1 MKPQDRYT
9 LLTTGAVPSV
19 ITRLAVPSI
28 ISMLVTSFYNI
39 ADTYFVGQ
47 LDTQSTA
54 AVGIVASVQFIVQA
68 VAFFFGQGSGN
79 YISRQLGAKQV
90 DSAKR
95 MAATAAVMA
104 FISGLLIGVVCYC
117 FITPISLALGSTP
130 TILPYTERYLSIIL
144 LGAPFMAAQITMN
157 NQMRYQGN
165 AAYAMVGILSGAIIN
180 ILLDPLFIFV
190 FRMGVS
196 GAALAT
202 VVAQICAFL
211 VIVALTFKGGNL
223 RINLR
228 LFTPNTYYFKE
239 IINGGTPSLA
249 RQLLGSVAAIM
260 LNTAAARWGGDAAV
274 AGMSIVTRLTF
285 FINSVLIGFGQGF
298 QPLCGFSY
306 GAHLFQRVR
315 QGYWFCVRIGTVFL
329 VLIALFGYGYA
340 EEIIAI
346 FRADDPDVIRVGAA
360 TLRWQFFTFP
370 LGAIVMYSNMMMQTI
385 RKPVRATILSSARQG
400 LFFIPCILI
409 LPQLMGLNGVIVCQA
424 VADLLSFL
432 LAIPLV
438 WSVLLEL
445 RKEERLYQPQS

>member
-90 DSAKR
+90 ENASR

-104 FISGLLIGVVCYC
+104 FLSGLFIAVVCYC

-130 TILPYTERYLSIIL
+130 TILPYTEKYLSIIL
-144 LGAPFMAAQITMN
+144 IGAPFMASQITMN

-190 FRMGVS
+190 FGMGVS

-202 VVAQICAFL
+202 IVSQISAFL
-211 VIVALTFKGGNL
+211 VIVVLTFKGGNL

-228 LFTPNTYYFKE
+228 LFTPTTYYIKE
-239 IINGGTPSLA
+239 IINGGAPSLA
-249 RQLLGSVAAIM
+249 RQLLGSVAAIL

-285 FINSVLIGFGQGF
+285 FINSTLIGFGQGF

-315 QGYWFCVRIGTVFL
+315 QGYWFCVKIGTVFL

-409 LPQLMGLNGVIVCQA
+409 LPQLMGLNGVIICQA

-445 RKEERLYQPQS
+445 RKEERLYQSL

>member
-1 MKPQDRYT
+1 MKRQSQDRYT
-9 LLTTGAVPSV
+9 LLTTGSVPRV
-19 ITRLAVPSI
+19 ISTLAVPTI
-28 ISMLVTSFYNI
+28 ISMLVTSFYNV
-39 ADTYFVGQ
+39 ADTFFVGQ

-79 YISRQLGAKQV
+79 YISRQLGARQV
-90 DSAKR
+90 ESASR

-104 FISGLLIGVVCYC
+104 FLCGLLIAIGVFL
-117 FITPISLALGSTP
+117 FITPISVALGSTP
-130 TILPYTERYLSIIL
+130 TILPYTEQYLGIVM
-144 LGAPFMAAQITMN
+144 LGAPFLAAQITMN

-165 AAYAMVGILSGAIIN
+165 AAYAMIGIVSGAVLN
-180 ILLDPLFIFV
+180 IFLDPLFIFG
-190 FRMGVS
+190 FHMGVS

-202 VVAQICAFL
+202 AVSQFCAFC
-211 VIVALTFKGGNL
+211 VIVAMTFRGGNL
-223 RINLR
+223 RIKLR
-228 LFTPNTYYFKE
+228 QFTPTWYYIKE
-239 IINGGTPSLA
+239 IISGGTPSLA

-306 GAHLFQRVR
+306 GAHLYSRVR
-315 QGYWFCVRIGTVFL
+315 QGYWFCVKIGTAFL

-340 EEIIAI
+340 EEIIGL
-346 FRADDPDVIRVGAA
+346 FRDDADVIRVGAA

-385 RKPVRATILSSARQG
+385 RKPIRATVLSSARQG

-409 LPQLMGLNGVIVCQA
+409 LPQLLGLYGVIVCQA

-438 WSVLLEL
+438 GSVLYEL
-445 RKEERLYQPQS
+445 RQEELAYQKS